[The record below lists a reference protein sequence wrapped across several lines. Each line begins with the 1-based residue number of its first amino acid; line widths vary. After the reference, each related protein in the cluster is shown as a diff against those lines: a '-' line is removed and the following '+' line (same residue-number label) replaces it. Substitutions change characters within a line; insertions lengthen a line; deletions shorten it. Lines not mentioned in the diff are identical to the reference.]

1 MTVRRYPARY
11 KITGDMILPHLRL
24 FFRAFVVSMRRLM
37 IQFSP
42 RTGLTNRAARAQGGS
57 FRLSEE
63 QTNGGKKNFRQVVK
77 FTLFSAS
84 AGIIQFGTF
93 ALFKEAFHWA
103 PWLAY
108 LVSLILSVIWNF
120 TFNRRYTFR
129 SGADI
134 KRSMLLVGLF
144 YLVFTPLS
152 TWWTAA
158 LTGANPFTGAEAS
171 SEPLVNSY
179 VVQIGTMLIN
189 FVTEFLY
196 QKFVVYRGTEDTIK
210 QKPEQG

>member
-1 MTVRRYPARY
+1 MT
-11 KITGDMILPHLRL
+11 
-24 FFRAFVVSMRRLM
+24 
-37 IQFSP
+37 
-42 RTGLTNRAARAQGGS
+42 
-57 FRLSEE
+57 E
-63 QTNGGKKNFRQVVK
+63 KKHEAWQALK

-84 AGIIQFGTF
+84 AGIIQIGTYT
-93 ALFKEAFHWA
+93 LFYEVLHWA

-108 LVSLILSVIWNF
+108 LVSLILSVLWNF

-129 SGADI
+129 SDANVG
-134 KRSMLLVGLF
+134 RSMALVALF

-158 LTGANPFTGAEAS
+158 LTGENPFTAAQARTDGA
-171 SEPLVNSY
+171 VNNY

-196 QKFVVYRGTEDTIK
+196 QKFVVYRGTIDTNELAGK
-210 QKPEQG
+210 KKES